1 MSNLP
6 ALAVSGNGASAQIYA
21 TFYNWTGTQMQVQV
35 AASANGG
42 ATWRKPVRV
51 TTSNFGD
58 EFFPWI
64 SIDGSG
70 RLVATWMD
78 RRNDPANLLYQPF
91 VAYSTDRGK
100 TFQGDL
106 PFSSIMSNPMPS
118 GSSFFDAFGAYRN
131 QISVGDTTY
140 AIWMDTRTGAFQ
152 IEVGGASF

>member
-1 MSNLP
+1 
-6 ALAVSGNGASAQIYA
+6 
-21 TFYNWTGTQMQVQV
+21 MQVQV

>member
-1 MSNLP
+1 MSELP
-6 ALAVSGNGASAQIYA
+6 ALAVSGSGGSAQVYV
-21 TFYNWTGTQMQVQV
+21 TFYNWTGTQMQVEV
-35 AASANGG
+35 AASGNGG
-42 ATWRKPVRV
+42 VAWRKPVRV

-64 SIDGSG
+64 SIDGSD

-78 RRNDPANLLYQPF
+78 RRNDSSNLLYQPF
-91 VAYSTDRGK
+91 IAYSTDQGK
-100 TFQGDL
+100 TFQGARPL
-106 PFSSIMSNPMPS
+106 SSVMSNPMP
-118 GSSFFDAFGAYRN
+118 GYSFFDAFGAYRN